1 MLAEARARTKRRINA
16 LRELLDRVVAHS
28 QALLLG
34 VDGVSMTTNETH
46 SHLTDSRADPPAPRH
61 RATRPA
67 QPRSGQLASPPGRT
81 RPDNRLTLLVGVD
94 PCGWMARED
103 GGLSGHR
110 IYTCRV
116 RVGDRERERGATVYR
131 PVHES
136 ERLGLGD
143 ASGGATYRPY

>member
-1 MLAEARARTKRRINA
+1 LLAEARARTERRINA

-61 RATRPA
+61 RVTRPRTA
-67 QPRSGQLASPPGRT
+67 AERAAGLAAGTDPA
-81 RPDNRLTLLVGVD
+81 DNRLTLLVGVE